1 MCVGGTGGETT
12 VRQVKRSRLVAA
24 NSLRLDREADRCA
37 LPRTLKVRLRCAHA
51 KHRGLVCCGMLT
63 FWGGG
68 RTWVCVADRGAVA
81 EVLRS
86 QCIMSSANER
96 QRKPRNPHRGNAAKG
111 REKKA
116 PGHSRC
122 CRRCTRSTGGH
133 RAAAKHDERTALSRH
148 IKSRRPPPPPP
159 PPHLLFQLWKLILDP
174 LDVGAVIL
182 RPIWQFVE
190 ACRRRPCTLARKR
203 HCLGHESS
211 GTHTGQ
217 RQCRTQELGQPVR
230 VLVPGRTAG
239 VEAGARL
246 HEVGADVRT
255 FTVVC

>member
-1 MCVGGTGGETT
+1 MCRRNGRRDNCTAGQEKPACRCELTPPRPG
-12 VRQVKRSRLVAA
+12 SR
-24 NSLRLDREADRCA
+24 SLRAPPDTQSQVTLRSCQT
-37 LPRTLKVRLRCAHA
+37 PRL
-51 KHRGLVCCGMLT
+51 GMLWYVDL
-63 FWGGG
+63 WGRG